1 MEDVLLIQF
10 EQIVSFCAIM
20 YTNTNSLQLI
30 CENSCLNS
38 ANFTCRVIFRE
49 FYPSPKIFYTGVISD
64 FCHKFHICVFPV
76 WFVVFLSFCIFV
88 FLSWLVNFASSGVLE
103 AMSWLTLSLDSFP
116 GTGPQ
121 FSFHSAYD
129 KWDRFPSSRLD

>member
-1 MEDVLLIQF
+1 
-10 EQIVSFCAIM
+10 M

-49 FYPSPKIFYTGVISD
+49 FYLSPKIFYTGVISD

-88 FLSWLVNFASSGVLE
+88 FL
-103 AMSWLTLSLDSFP
+103 
-116 GTGPQ
+116 
-121 FSFHSAYD
+121 
-129 KWDRFPSSRLD
+129 PSSSFCIFWGVGELYVRDGMGLLIIGHWSFKSTFRANKMKAQSFKSLELISFILLRYLAAF

>member
-1 MEDVLLIQF
+1 
-10 EQIVSFCAIM
+10 M

-76 WFVVFLSFCIFV
+76 WFVVFLSVCIVVFLPTSSFCIFWGV
-88 FLSWLVNFASSGVLE
+88 GELYVRDGKGLISKGHRSSKSTVCANKMKARIFKSLE
-103 AMSWLTLSLDSFP
+103 LISFILLRYLAA
-116 GTGPQ
+116 
-121 FSFHSAYD
+121 F
-129 KWDRFPSSRLD
+129 